1 MFQMTVNIHSKPL
14 TTPWCLHIHTP
25 KALKRSTPTNTDPQ
39 KLGFV
44 QVEACGDVI
53 SCHSDAQHKA
63 IIHVTETSFVFNLS
77 TQFICA
83 VY

>member
-1 MFQMTVNIHSKPL
+1 MAVNIHSKPL
-14 TTPWCLHIHTP
+14 TTLRCLCIHTP
-25 KALKRSTPTNTDPQ
+25 KSPEKIHTNKCNLQ

-44 QVEACGDVI
+44 QVEACSDVI

-63 IIHVTETSFVFNLS
+63 IIRGTETSFVFDLS